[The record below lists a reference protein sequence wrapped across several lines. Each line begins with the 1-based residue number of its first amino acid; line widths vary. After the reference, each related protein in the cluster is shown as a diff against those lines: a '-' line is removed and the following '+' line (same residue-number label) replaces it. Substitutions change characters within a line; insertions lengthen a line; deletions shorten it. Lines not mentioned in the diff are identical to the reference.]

1 MKPTLTCEDLV
12 RYLSDYINGDLDETL
27 NEAARNHLATCQNCH
42 DVLDSTQQMI
52 SLFREQGQLIKIAE
66 SRKSSLYDQIA
77 AAFNA
82 PSIKIQPE

>member
-27 NEAARNHLATCQNCH
+27 SVAAHHHLATCQNCRV
-42 DVLDSTQQMI
+42 VLDSTQQMI
-52 SLFREQGQLIKIAE
+52 LLFREQGQSIKIAE
-66 SRKSSLYDQIA
+66 SRKASLYDQIA

-82 PSIKIQPE
+82 QPDQDTP